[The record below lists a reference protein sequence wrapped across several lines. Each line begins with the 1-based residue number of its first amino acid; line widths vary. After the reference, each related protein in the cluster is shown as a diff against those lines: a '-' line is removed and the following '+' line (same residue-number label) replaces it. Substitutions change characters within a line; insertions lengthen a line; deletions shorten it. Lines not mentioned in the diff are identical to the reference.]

1 MIYDYIFIF
10 VNQNTLIT
18 KLIVWNF
25 KIQKYKSKV

>member
-10 VNQNTLIT
+10 VNQNTPIT
-18 KLIVWNF
+18 KLIVWSL